1 MKKTAGRSVTEVRI
15 IEAAVQL
22 FSRQGYK
29 GTSTREIAHLAEV
42 NEATLFRCFVRKA
55 DLFWAAAESRLNRL
69 KLGRELQHGLATD
82 LDPAI
87 VVPMLVTFVVDNMS
101 QHPELMRLLYVAGFE
116 LPGRGPHVSRTS
128 GPDLRRGECLL
139 RQVRCARRNL
149 RSRTH
154 DCHARTGGC
163 SERPPKP
170 APPLYRARL
179 TVGRSRCS
187 SRLCPVLAE
196 CSAPAGCRFGE
207 VVNSSD

>member
-29 GTSTREIAHLAEV
+29 GTSTRQIAHLAEV

-69 KLGRELQHGLATD
+69 RLGRELQHGLAAD

-87 VVPMLVTFVVDNMS
+87 VVPMLVTFVVENVS

-116 LPGRGPHVSRTS
+116 LPGADRMFREHLGPIFDAVNAYF
-128 GPDLRRGECLL
+128 G
-139 RQVRCARRNL
+139 RCAARGVICNL
-149 RSRTH
+149 EPTIATLGLAGVVSAH
-154 DCHARTGGC
+154 QNLHHLFTGRDLPC
-163 SERPPKP
+163 E
-170 APPLYRARL
+170 
-179 TVGRSRCS
+179 RSRCRS
-187 SRLCPVLAE
+187 SLRSVRLNALRQPDPVRQD
-196 CSAPAGCRFGE
+196 AG
-207 VVNSSD
+207 